1 MYNFMKTILSG
12 IKSYIDKIAGNFNE
26 KVNEINE
33 KIPTKNSQLE
43 NDTGYLTSETD
54 PTVPDWAKQETKP
67 SYTADEVGAATK
79 KYVDDS
85 FNTNNSAIESIQTS
99 LENYYLKSEADTLH
113 TEIEDYVDNQVA
125 ALVNAAPETLDT
137 LGELAQA
144 FEENKEV
151 VEALDASIT
160 NKQDK
165 VSDTLI
171 LVDTVTGIQHKI
183 QIQNGQLVSFPI
195 ENRRAC

>member
-137 LGELAQA
+137 LGELAAA
-144 FEENKEV
+144 FEENHDM
-151 VEALDASIT
+151 VETLNEAITFKANQSDLDKFKT
-160 NKQDK
+160 ETWTF
-165 VSDTLI
+165 TLNNGS
-171 LVDTVTGIQHKI
+171 TVTKQVVIK
-183 QIQNGQLVSFPI
+183 
-195 ENRRAC
+195 